1 MAETDATKSFLSKLP
16 PKTARKVGLP
26 AGGIAAALALRG
38 EQNTNARRAVLAAGS
53 SEMAWD
59 TLKDAKGFW
68 KEGEYADFMMESLN
82 LFLTGMGVAE
92 GDAEPIIAAGTMR
105 LMKGYAHGKADELNE
120 RFTAA
125 KKERAKRIAGLP
137 MIVYLKQKT
146 SGHSHGEGDDHNH
159 EHAPLY
165 TDSEII
171 DEASKLTLTK
181 IEQERMMEVLDH
193 WRVFTSARTKEGF
206 DAYQALLE
214 KEKAGTLRADEVS
227 EFDRKYR
234 FLIMQKNGEAVKF
247 NPHNEDESNPF
258 GKNAVVSKTD
268 ATIVKLPHYELIKG
282 CKTYD
287 DFTKT
292 FSSLYYDVK
301 RADSILVDKID
312 PKTNGYILND
322 KGERTKEWVPKKDK
336 DGSYLYSKDE
346 FAHIWCRE
354 VQEGDIV
361 KVRPNQGIPVDGV
374 LNEVSGAKAA
384 HTNLDT
390 SLYTGDHSRKTVT
403 GDPIFQMAKN
413 GGDELL
419 MTATKKYKESSGFM
433 LVHGDTKQ
441 QDTRAKRETWLD
453 ETLKKYVKWISALGG
468 LLFFKDAV
476 FEGEKGKLL
485 DTKKLLSKENLRKS
499 MEFFIVAAPCQ
510 IAISMMALPALVERL
525 KDEGKTYVLKS
536 DHLVNMQKTNV
547 AVFDLVGTLT
557 EGKPSVEEVV
567 VGHGNKNEILAL
579 ARSLEVGQTHDI
591 AHAIRTY
598 ATDELKNSETP
609 APEITWV
616 KGKKHYITQDGAEL
630 TKGVYGKVGDRRT
643 HIGNIDY
650 FTALAQEPEKSGV
663 THKQLEAMKAK
674 LAKMHTTDETA
685 FKDAIIVFK
694 EGAEKEQADW
704 GIVSL
709 QDKPR
714 AAAVDT
720 LKALKS
726 QGKEIVIATGSNTE
740 KAHAMLKDMGIDK
753 MVKLHANLEIGNDD
767 KNELERRHRK
777 GHLSNKTDV
786 IYHYIKQGKKVA
798 MVGDGFNDGAAM
810 ELVSAY
816 EGCALGMQS
825 ENSGLI
831 QDKVGIMIRDID
843 DVYRIN
849 HLSTDLNKSMNRSMN
864 FSMGWTGFL
873 IVAHLAEKK
882 IKEWFGFELSTLTKG
897 ILHEGP
903 TAGMAVHT
911 WNESKRLATQYVK
924 DAVPEASAA
933 R

>member
-1 MAETDATKSFLSKLP
+1 MVENNSDKSFLGKLP

-38 EQNTNARRAVLAAGS
+38 EKNTNARRAVLAAGS

-59 TLKDAKGFW
+59 TFKDAKGFW

-105 LMKGYAHGKADELNE
+105 LMKGYAHGKADELND

-137 MIVYLKQKT
+137 MLVHLEQKT
-146 SGHSHGEGDDHNH
+146 SSHSHDHAEGEDHDHDHGATYADN
-159 EHAPLY
+159 EV
-165 TDSEII
+165 IN
-171 DEASKLTLTK
+171 EASKLTLTHD
-181 IEQERMMEVLDH
+181 EQEHMEELLDH
-193 WRVFTSARTKEGF
+193 WQQFGAARVKEAFAAYEALAQNQSRTTHDIAVFEHTYGF
-206 DAYQALLE
+206 IVRKGVTFDFHSQPFPQGGKAAKDLPPIKPADDAKTAGAALPE
-214 KEKAGTLRADEVS
+214 WQ
-227 EFDRKYR
+227 
-234 FLIMQKNGEAVKF
+234 LIAKNY
-247 NPHNEDESNPF
+247 
-258 GKNAVVSKTD
+258 D
-268 ATIVKLPHYELIKG
+268 AFREH
-282 CKTYD
+282 
-287 DFTKT
+287 
-292 FSSLYYDVK
+292 FSCLYYEVK
-301 RADSILVDKID
+301 
-312 PKTNGYILND
+312 
-322 KGERTKEWVPKKDK
+322 KKSE
-336 DGSYLYSKDE
+336 GHFSE
-346 FAHIWCRE
+346 HFVRE
-354 VQEGDIV
+354 IEAGDIV
-361 KVRPNQGIPVDGV
+361 KVKPHQGIPVDGV
-374 LNEVSGAKAA
+374 LNEVGGAKAA

-403 GDPIFQMAKN
+403 GDPIFQMAQN

-441 QDTRAKRETWLD
+441 KDTRAKRETWLD

-476 FEGEKGKLL
+476 FEGEKGKIL

-567 VGHGNKNEILAL
+567 VGHGNKSEILAL
-579 ARSLEVGQTHDI
+579 ARSLEVGQTHAI
-591 AHAIRTY
+591 AHAIRSY
-598 ATDELKNSETP
+598 ATEELEKTEIAS
-609 APEITWV
+609 PEIHWQD
-616 KGKKHYITQDGAEL
+616 KKHHYVTKDGAEL
-630 TKGVYGKVGDRRT
+630 TKGVYGKVGDRRA

-650 FTALAQEPEKSGV
+650 FTALAAEPEKSGV
-663 THKQLEAMKAK
+663 THKQLEAMKTT
-674 LAKMHTTDETA
+674 LAEMHVNDEPA

-694 EGAEKEQADW
+694 EGANGHAAEW
-704 GIVSL
+704 GLVSL

-726 QGKEIVIATGSNTE
+726 AGKEIVIATGSNTE
-740 KAHAMLKDMGIDK
+740 KAKAVLKDMGIEK
-753 MVKLHANLEIGNDD
+753 MVKLHANLEIGTDKKDD
-767 KNELERRHRK
+767 LERRHKRQEMTT
-777 GHLSNKTDV
+777 KTDV
-786 IYHYIKQGKKVA
+786 IYHYIAQGKKVA

-810 ELVSAY
+810 DLVSAH

-825 ENSGLI
+825 ESSGLI
-831 QDKVGIMIRDID
+831 QDKAGIMIRDID

-849 HLSTDLNKSMNRSMN
+849 HLSTDLNKSMNRSVN
-864 FSMGWTGFL
+864 FSIGWTGLL
-873 IVAHLAEKK
+873 ITAHLAEKK

-903 TAGMAVHT
+903 TAGMAGHT
-911 WNESKRLATQYVK
+911 WNESQRLAKQYVK
-924 DAVPEASAA
+924 DSVPEASTT